1 MWRWWWGSLHFQ
13 RHRHILLLQTG
24 FPESWTQHLW
34 RYMVCHLKKT
44 RDFLLMLVMV
54 ITTSKSTFGKLLFS
68 FVFLDKNE
76 CKQFGVCS
84 HICNNTKGSYKCS
97 CHKYFTRINSTCKA
111 DSMCWF
117 YSLNHTVLRDVYP
130 LQWIHLSK
138 TFFCPSAGQNIS
150 KQVLYIADD
159 NEIRSLNL
167 DMRKWVYEQTF
178 QGDANV
184 RIDAMDLHVK
194 TNRLFWTNWHT
205 SGISCFQLPSPSSPS
220 GPTSNSHRNTRQSE
234 SSVSNLHVS
243 QDIQCS
249 ILSFMLCDTF
259 SEFSLSPL

>member
-1 MWRWWWGSLHFQ
+1 MH
-13 RHRHILLLQTG
+13 
-24 FPESWTQHLW
+24 
-34 RYMVCHLKKT
+34 
-44 RDFLLMLVMV
+44 
-54 ITTSKSTFGKLLFS
+54 
-68 FVFLDKNE
+68 
-76 CKQFGVCS
+76 
-84 HICNNTKGSYKCS
+84 
-97 CHKYFTRINSTCKA
+97 
-111 DSMCWF
+111 
-117 YSLNHTVLRDVYP
+117 P

-138 TFFCPSAGQNIS
+138 TFLCLSAGQNIS

-234 SSVSNLHVS
+234 GSVSNLDVS